1 MPVLGG
7 IIPVYTFI
15 LPAQL
20 INRNFMVPEKIW
32 ILIGK
37 KKTGEAS
44 PEELKELENMMQE
57 LPELGFTNELIEK
70 LWDSPLGTVPK
81 TEISKNVWMRIQD
94 RVSAEKNS
102 LIRWMPL
109 VSSAKKWIAAAVIL
123 IAVAAPWVIY
133 RSSKNKSD
141 RISNATQK
149 INYIQTAPGSKSKI
163 VLPDG
168 TQVWLNANSQL
179 SYANGNFGSQG
190 REVTFSGE
198 AFFDVTKN
206 EKNPFIIHTGT
217 ITITVKGTAFN
228 VKAYPNEKTIETSLV
243 RGLIEI
249 TTKQDPDRKILLKP
263 NEKIIIPVA
272 EIQKEAKWSPG
283 AAIYSITSLH
293 NDPAKKLAETV
304 WLQTRLEFD
313 NESMEDLA
321 PKMENWFNIK
331 IHFTDSEIKSKR
343 FSGVVEKETL
353 KQTME
358 AMQLSY
364 HFNYKITENE
374 LWIGTK

>member
-1 MPVLGG
+1 M
-7 IIPVYTFI
+7 I
-15 LPAQL
+15 
-20 INRNFMVPEKIW
+20 PEKIW

-44 PEELKELENMMQE
+44 QDELKELENMMQE
-57 LPELGFTNELIEK
+57 LPEIGFTNELIEK

-81 TEISKNVWMRIQD
+81 TEISKNVWIRIQD
-94 RVSAEKNS
+94 RVLSEKNS
-102 LIRWMPL
+102 LIGLIPRIG
-109 VSSAKKWIAAAVIL
+109 SAKRWVAAAMVL
-123 IAVAAPWVIY
+123 IAIASPWAIY
-133 RSSKNKSD
+133 HSFKSNPD
-141 RISNATQK
+141 RISNSGQK
-149 INYIQTAPGSKSKI
+149 INYIQTASGSKSKI

-168 TQVWLNANSQL
+168 TQVWLNASSQL
-179 SYANGNFGSQG
+179 SYPNGNFGSQG
-190 REVTFSGE
+190 REVTLSGE
-198 AFFDVTKN
+198 AFFDVVKN

-263 NEKIIIPVA
+263 NEKIIIPVGG
-272 EIQKEAKWSPG
+272 IPKEAKLNPG
-283 AAIYSITSLH
+283 VAIYTITSLH
-293 NDPAKKLAETV
+293 TDPAKKLAETV

-331 IHFTDSEIKSKR
+331 IHFTDNEIKSKR

-353 KQTME
+353 KQMVE

-364 HFNYKITENE
+364 HFSYKITDNE